1 MVARVVRGLLR
12 RQQGVAIGLG
22 HSLHAGRTRL
32 LVRAILIAMVSTAA
46 AGCVSD
52 NDAHVDSA
60 KTFEAFPLYWAGE
73 TFEGL
78 DVSVIDGIFDG
89 TERVSIIYG
98 SCKPTG
104 TVEPSCRP
112 PVSIQITR
120 LCFHL
125 DAVNLPPRPRQ
136 VRGALLGGQDGA
148 SVLVTRKTQVKVY
161 RGEGTD
167 RGISLRVLHALRSLN
182 TVEPV
187 ISPTDPIPGPPPGV
201 ISGSRPCPE

>member
-1 MVARVVRGLLR
+1 MVARVVRRLL
-12 RQQGVAIGLG
+12 RQQGVATGFG

-32 LVRAILIAMVSTAA
+32 VVGAVLSVMVSTAA
-46 AGCVSD
+46 AGCAPD
-52 NDAHVDSA
+52 NDTDVDSA

-78 DVSVIDGIFDG
+78 DVSAIDGVFDG

-98 SCKPTG
+98 SCVPSDTF
-104 TVEPSCRP
+104 EPSCRP

-125 DAVNLPPRPRQ
+125 DAVNLQTRPRR
-136 VRGALLGGQDGA
+136 VRGAPVGWQDGA
-148 SVLVTRKTQVKVY
+148 PVLLTRKTQVKVY

-167 RGISLRVLHALRSLN
+167 RGISLRALHALRSLN
-182 TVEPV
+182 AVDPV
-187 ISPTDPIPGPPPGV
+187 VSPTDSIPGPPPGV